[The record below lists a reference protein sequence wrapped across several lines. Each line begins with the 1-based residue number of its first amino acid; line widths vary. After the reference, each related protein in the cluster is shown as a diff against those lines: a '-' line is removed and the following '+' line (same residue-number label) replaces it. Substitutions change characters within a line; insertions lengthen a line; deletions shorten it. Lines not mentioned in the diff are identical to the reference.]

1 MKLTRIRIHNFRSII
16 DADIEVHEFLI
27 LVGANNAGK
36 SNVINALRCF
46 YEDLKWTE
54 NDFPKKGVED
64 QDSWIELSF
73 NLS

>member
-16 DADIEVHEFLI
+16 DADIEAHDFLI

-46 YEDLKWTE
+46 YEDLKGTE
-54 NDFPKKGVED
+54 DDFPKKRG
-64 QDSWIELSF
+64 
-73 NLS
+73 